1 MSSRS
6 GPRGSEIVVQDWLQ
20 RRSDVVDFRYVG
32 DLGEGP
38 PDFLAV
44 FHGEEV
50 AIEVTRMPLDTGWP
64 EDQRLAFEA
73 ELQQVVQSV
82 RDDPEAP
89 RWHVLCEIDERQP
102 RPPKRYGEW
111 KEHVREALLS
121 GSAPDRLQL
130 MAESE
135 RVGEGVVVEYFPA
148 SNNGSLPF
156 ANQGGAY
163 FVVGS
168 ASTRILEE
176 VHAKAIKVRQSER
189 AQEYPHWWLILDDE
203 IVIVHGGL
211 ATGEWLSIRDAI
223 ASSEHSQA
231 WDKVILISRRTSECT
246 AVYERPGKRE
256 LGEGALLRNGRVEG
270 RSPCRRIRE
279 ESNGA

>member
-1 MSSRS
+1 MSSQS
-6 GPRGSEIVVQDWLQ
+6 GPRGSELVVEDWLQ

-64 EDQRLAFEA
+64 ENQRLAFEA

-82 RDDPEAP
+82 KDDPEAP

-102 RPPKRYGEW
+102 RPPKRNGEW
-111 KEHVREALLS
+111 KERVREALLS
-121 GSAPDRLQL
+121 GSAPGRLQL
-130 MAESE
+130 MTDDE
-135 RVGEGVVVEYFPA
+135 RVGEGVVVEHFSA
-148 SNNGSLPF
+148 SNDGSLPF

-176 VHAKAIKVRQSER
+176 VHAKAVKVRRSER
-189 AQEYPHWWLILDDE
+189 AQEYAHWWLILDDE
-203 IVIVHGGL
+203 VVIVHGGL
-211 ATGEWLSIRDAI
+211 TTGEWQNIRDAVATSQHI
-223 ASSEHSQA
+223 AVWS
-231 WDKVILISRRTSECT
+231 KVILISRRTGDCT
-246 AVYERPGKRE
+246 AVYERSGQRA
-256 LGEGALLRNGRVEG
+256 LDEGAW
-270 RSPCRRIRE
+270 S
-279 ESNGA
+279 